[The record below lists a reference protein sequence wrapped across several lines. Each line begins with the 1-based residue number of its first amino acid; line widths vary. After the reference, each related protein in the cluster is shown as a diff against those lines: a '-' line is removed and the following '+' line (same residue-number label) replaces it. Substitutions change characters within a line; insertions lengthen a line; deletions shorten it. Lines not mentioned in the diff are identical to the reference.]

1 MAVPTSTTLLKM
13 ENIPN
18 KGRGLIAAQDLKAG
32 QIILTESPLLLYSAS
47 PLFTPSPS
55 PYCHH
60 CFRTLQPS
68 QIFPCPSC
76 SNYNFCG
83 QKCLS
88 IALNSSHSSWSC
100 QILSHLQNHTSPLSE
115 KPYELQVQA
124 RFIVAAYNL
133 DIHTPSNLQALLSLH
148 SIPNDDESDAIF
160 GAAKFIHSLI
170 SPFCPPHM
178 NFSPELAAKLIAKER
193 LNSFCL
199 MEPYSQKGPQ
209 RSIKAYGIYQ
219 KATLF
224 NHGCIPNAC
233 RFDYVEN
240 GEPGDEHNTD
250 IVIRLINDV
259 DVGSEICISY
269 FRINKDYSTRKRIL
283 MEDYGFACECDR
295 CKIEANW
302 NDGENNHSDLP
313 HVNFLS
319 KFVCDKVNCAGTLA
333 PLPPKDG
340 EKSNVLECNFCG
352 NLKVDTTT

>member
-1 MAVPTSTTLLKM
+1 MAAPTSTSLLKM

-47 PLFTPSPS
+47 PLFIPTPS

-68 QIFPCPSC
+68 QTFPCPSC
-76 SNYNFCG
+76 SNYNFCS

-88 IALNSSHSSWSC
+88 IALNSSHSPWTC
-100 QILSHLQNHTSPLSE
+100 QTLSHLQNPTSPLLE
-115 KPYELQVQA
+115 KPFELQVQA

-133 DIHTPSNLQALLSLH
+133 AIHTPSIIQIILSLH
-148 SIPNDDESDAIF
+148 GDPNDHYSIVDN
-160 GAAKFIHSLI
+160 AKFLHSLI
-170 SPFCPPHM
+170 SPFCPPNM
-178 NFSPELAAKLIAKER
+178 NNLSAELAAKLIAKER

-199 MEPYSQKGPQ
+199 MEPYSSKGPQ
-209 RSIKAYGIYQ
+209 RSIKAYVIYH
-219 KATLF
+219 KATFF
-224 NHGCIPNAC
+224 NHDCIPNAC

-250 IVIRLINDV
+250 IVIRLIKDV
-259 DVGSEICISY
+259 SVGSEICISY
-269 FRINKDYSTRKRIL
+269 FRINKDYLTRKRIL
-283 MEDYGFACECDR
+283 MEDYGFTCACDR

-302 NDGENNHSDLP
+302 NDGENNSDLP
-313 HVNFLS
+313 HVIFLS
-319 KFVCDKVNCAGTLA
+319 KFVCDKENCAGTLA

-352 NLKVDTTT
+352 NLKVDSSA